1 MLIRGKVAWGIVFNC
16 VKLLIAM
23 MAYHMSVL
31 VQILGGLFL
40 NQNPDN
46 APGKAADAS
55 SSIEPLLP

>member
-1 MLIRGKVAWGIVFNC
+1 MAWGIVFNC